1 MIMEP
6 FDAYKKYLALKHHFT
21 SDSYDYFKYN
31 GKMNVKSTS
40 FDVRKDKYMFYK
52 LSKKKDVEGYLIA
65 NMLNDGKTWIGDL
78 LSSESEEIYINW
90 LKRQESLSYVF
101 ENDISKLDDDMNV
114 NFKSVNGEYP
124 LALLLY
130 LRKEICLETLIIIDK
145 AIGIF
150 KHWNKSIQDTVMW
163 PDIYRK
169 CLKYQSFLKLDKKTY
184 VNLLKS
190 RFSM

>member
-31 GKMNVKSTS
+31 GKVNVKSTS

-78 LSSESEEIYINW
+78 LSSESEQIYINW

-114 NFKSVNGEYP
+114 NFKSINGEYP

-145 AIGIF
+145 AIEIF

-169 CLKYQSFLKLDKKTY
+169 CLKYQSFLKIEKKTY

>member
-1 MIMEP
+1 MEP

-31 GKMNVKSTS
+31 GKVNVKSTS

-78 LSSESEEIYINW
+78 LSSESEQIYINW

-114 NFKSVNGEYP
+114 NFKSINGEYP

-145 AIGIF
+145 AIEIF

-163 PDIYRK
+163 PDIYKK
-169 CLKYQSFLKLDKKTY
+169 CLKYQSFLKIEKKTY

>member
-31 GKMNVKSTS
+31 GKVNVKSTS

-78 LSSESEEIYINW
+78 LSSESEQIYINW

-114 NFKSVNGEYP
+114 NFKSINGEYP

-145 AIGIF
+145 AIEIF

-163 PDIYRK
+163 PDIYKK
-169 CLKYQSFLKLDKKTY
+169 CLKYQSFLKIEKKTY

>member
-1 MIMEP
+1 MEP

-31 GKMNVKSTS
+31 GKVNVKSTS

-78 LSSESEEIYINW
+78 LSSESEQIYINW

-114 NFKSVNGEYP
+114 NFKSINGEYP

-145 AIGIF
+145 AIEIF

-169 CLKYQSFLKLDKKTY
+169 CLKYQSFLKIEKKTY

>member
-1 MIMEP
+1 MMMEP

-31 GKMNVKSTS
+31 GKVNVKSTS

-101 ENDISKLDDDMNV
+101 QNDISKLDDDMNM
-114 NFKSVNGEYP
+114 NFKSNNGEYP
-124 LALLLY
+124 LALLLL
-130 LRKEICLETLIIIDK
+130 LRKEICLETLIIIDN
-145 AIGIF
+145 IISIF
-150 KHWNKSIQDTVMW
+150 NHWNKSIQDTVVW

-169 CLKYQSFLKLDKKTY
+169 CLKYKSFLKFDKKTY

-190 RFSM
+190 RFTM

>member
-6 FDAYKKYLALKHHFT
+6 FEAYKRYLALKHHFT
-21 SDSYDYFKYN
+21 SDNYDYFKYN
-31 GKMNVKSTS
+31 GKVNVKSTS
-40 FDVRKDKYMFYK
+40 FDLRKDKYMFYK

-78 LSSESEEIYINW
+78 LSSESEDIYVNW

-101 ENDISKLDDDMNV
+101 QNDIDKLDDDMNL
-114 NFKSVNGEYP
+114 NFKVNNGEYP

-130 LRKEICLETLIIIDK
+130 LRKEICLETLIIINS
-145 AIGIF
+145 IVNIF
-150 KHWNKSIQDTVMW
+150 KHWNVSIRDTVLW

-169 CLKYQSFLKLDKKTY
+169 CLKYQSFLKFDKKTY
-184 VNLLKS
+184 VKLLKN